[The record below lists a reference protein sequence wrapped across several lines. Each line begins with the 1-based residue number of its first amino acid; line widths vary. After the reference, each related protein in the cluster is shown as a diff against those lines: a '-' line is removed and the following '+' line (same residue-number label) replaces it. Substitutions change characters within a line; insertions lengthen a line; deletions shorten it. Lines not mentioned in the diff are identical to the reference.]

1 MKRILLIR
9 HGQTDWNSEGRW
21 QGHIDIPLNT
31 NGLEQAQALALHLKD
46 HPITAIYSSDLLR
59 ARQTAAPI
67 AQALGLTVQADAR
80 LRELNLGSFQGLTN
94 AEISS
99 QYPQQAAQMR
109 EDYLGF
115 PFPEGESRRT
125 MQQRALATFR
135 EIVAKEPGPEIAIVT
150 HGGTIRVL
158 LMALFERRDD
168 IRRISLYNTSICTIE
183 MEGERVYLSE
193 AAATPHLID

>member
-9 HGQTDWNSEGRW
+9 HGQTDWNIEGRW
-21 QGHIDIPLNT
+21 QGYIDIPLNT
-31 NGLEQAQALALHLKD
+31 EGLEQAQALAVYLKD
-46 HPITAIYSSDLLR
+46 RPITAIYSSDLLR

-67 AQALGLTVQADAR
+67 AKVLGLTVHDDAR
-80 LRELNLGSFQGLTN
+80 LRELNLGSYQGLTN

-99 QYPQQAAQMR
+99 QYPQQAVQMR

-115 PFPEGESRRT
+115 PFPNGESRRM
-125 MQQRALATFR
+125 MQQRALAALR
-135 EIVAKEPGPEIAIVT
+135 EIAAEEPGPEIVIIT

-183 MEGERVYLSE
+183 MKDERVYLAE

>member
-21 QGHIDIPLNT
+21 QGHIDIPLNAS
-31 NGLEQAQALALHLKD
+31 GLEQAQALAAHLKD
-46 HPITAIYSSDLLR
+46 QPITAIYSSDLLR
-59 ARQTAAPI
+59 ARQTAATI
-67 AQALGLTVQADAR
+67 AEALGLIVHDDAR
-80 LRELNLGSFQGLTN
+80 LRELNLGSFQGMTN

-99 QYPQQAAQMR
+99 QYPEQAVQMR

-115 PFPEGESRRT
+115 PFPKGESRRM
-125 MQQRALATFR
+125 MQQRALAAFH

-158 LMALFERRDD
+158 LMALFEQRDD

-183 MEGERVYLSE
+183 MEDERFHLSE
-193 AAATPHLID
+193 AAVTPHLIE